1 MSHPIGTRSRRGT
14 ARGAVAVLALALGLL
29 SACGGDD
36 GGSGSAGS
44 TTNDGSGSGSGS
56 GTTITATEADFSITL
71 DEDTL
76 TAGDYAIE
84 VVNDGGATHDLVVE
98 RDGEDV
104 AGTDTIAPGES
115 TTLNVTLDEGEYL
128 FYCSIGNHRA
138 MGMEVTVQVGS

>member
-36 GGSGSAGS
+36 GGSGSAGT
-44 TTNDGSGSGSGS
+44 TTNDGSGSGSA
-56 GTTITATEADFSITL
+56 TTITATEADFSITL

-115 TTLNVTLDEGEYL
+115 TTLNVTLDEGEYI

>member
-1 MSHPIGTRSRRGT
+1 MSHPIGTRSRPGT
-14 ARGAVAVLALALGLL
+14 APGAVAVLALALGLL

-36 GGSGSAGS
+36 GGSGAAGT
-44 TTNDGSGSGSGS
+44 TTNGGSGSA
-56 GTTITATEADFSITL
+56 TTITATEADFSITL

-115 TTLNVTLDEGEYL
+115 TTLNVTLDEGEYI